1 MIQKG
6 LRCRYQSAQ
15 YKFEFI
21 LKHFATDT
29 SENHHLE
36 TSRYMRVVYFRDP
49 KSGNGCNWVRMCFLY
64 CIDISFFL
72 NLNSTGIL
80 KILNIVVM
88 KTILFFLHCKF
99 VPILTVNVNAVSI
112 GVSAIGMMRSV
123 CRRSVSNLAFLRWG
137 LLHRGDVQIKPM
149 LQRHVA
155 NRW

>member
-6 LRCRYQSAQ
+6 LRCRYQSAK

-88 KTILFFLHCKF
+88 KTILFFFALQICAHFNSQRERRFHWRKCHWNYE
-99 VPILTVNVNAVSI
+99 IRLSSI
-112 GVSAIGMMRSV
+112 R
-123 CRRSVSNLAFLRWG
+123 
-137 LLHRGDVQIKPM
+137 
-149 LQRHVA
+149 
-155 NRW
+155 